1 MKFIE
6 LVIDESQ
13 EFFGIDA
20 ISLVSDP
27 AIESDFVALKN
38 QQKKAVFK
46 KVDEDRRILMGAALI
61 PDKPIYRQN
70 ENGEEFYVYFSK
82 KSVRKAMEL
91 FLSHNNQHNW
101 TLEHDQSI
109 QGLTVVES
117 WTVEDKEKDKSALYG
132 LEVPVGTW
140 MVSVKVHNDAIWDKY
155 VKSGD
160 VLGFSIEGYFMDK
173 FEVQQSSHNLLSDI
187 EALCKTHGS
196 VRK

>member
-6 LVIDESQ
+6 LVIDETQ

-20 ISLVSDP
+20 ISLVQDP

-38 QQKKAVFK
+38 KKKKVQFK
-46 KVDEDRRILMGAALI
+46 KIDEEKRLLIGPALI
-61 PDKPIYRQN
+61 PDKPIYRMN
-70 ENGEEFYVYFSK
+70 EMGEEFYVYFSK

-101 TLEHDQSI
+101 TLEHEQAI

-117 WTVEDKEKDKSALYG
+117 WTVESKEQDKSAFYDLD
-132 LEVPVGTW
+132 VPLGTW
-140 MVSVKVHNDAIWDKY
+140 LVSVKVNNDAIWDKY
-155 VKSGD
+155 VKSGE

-173 FEVQQSSHNLLSDI
+173 FEVQQSKDNLLKSID
-187 EALCKTHGS
+187 ALCQTYDS